1 MKAIGKRLGG
11 RCALHGE
18 VNCPDCDLDSM
29 LEREPDLADE
39 EFSKCA
45 SHLAACHKALIN
57 KEPHGTCKSHLI
69 KAMGALNNLR
79 KALGD
84 WQEAA
89 SADPERVN
97 SQQ

>member
-1 MKAIGKRLGG
+1 MKAIGKRSGG

-18 VNCPDCDLDSM
+18 VNCPDCDLDAV
-29 LEREPDLADE
+29 LERDQPDLADQ
-39 EFSKCA
+39 FSKCA
-45 SHLAACHKALIN
+45 HHMADCHKALTN
-57 KEPHGTCKSHLI
+57 KEPHETCKSHLI

-84 WQEAA
+84 WREAA

-97 SQQ
+97 SEQ